1 MAGAKEYLAI
11 KRSLIELSYVVT
23 IFIMTKIVTDSTP
36 SHTSIV
42 VMGVSGC
49 GKTSLAAAVAEALNC
64 PMLEGDVFHSEA
76 SQTKMANGIPL
87 TDTDRAGW
95 LAELG
100 QLLANHQDGVVL
112 SCSALKKSY
121 RDLLRS
127 HKANLRF
134 IYLDI
139 SPATALARVASRT
152 CDGSHFFPATL
163 VDNQFATLEVPTGE
177 AGVLTVDATTPLP
190 ELVRQVQDWLQ
201 VRR

>member
-11 KRSLIELSYVVT
+11 KRSLIELSYAVT

-76 SQTKMANGIPL
+76 SQTKMAKGIAL

-95 LAELG
+95 LQELG
-100 QLLANHQDGVVL
+100 QQLAASTDGLVL

-121 RDLLRS
+121 RDTLRS
-127 HKANLRF
+127 YKANLRF
-134 IYLDI
+134 VYLDI
-139 SPATALARVASRT
+139 SPATALARVSSRAVA
-152 CDGSHFFPATL
+152 DGHFFPATL

-177 AGVLTVDATTPLP
+177 VGVLTVDATASMA
-190 ELVRQVQDWLQ
+190 ELVAKVRAWL
-201 VRR
+201 

>member
-1 MAGAKEYLAI
+1 MAGAKEYLAMV
-11 KRSLIELSYVVT
+11 RSLIELSYVVT
-23 IFIMTKIVTDSTP
+23 VFIMTKLVTKS
-36 SHTSIV
+36 SAAIV

-49 GKTSLAAAVAEALNC
+49 GKTSLAAAVADALDC
-64 PMLEGDVFHSEA
+64 PMLEGDVFHSET
-76 SQTKMANGIPL
+76 SQAKMANGIPL

-100 QLLANHQDGVVL
+100 QLLASHQEGVVL

-127 HKANLRF
+127 YKPNLRF

-139 SPATALARVASRT
+139 SPATALARVASRST
-152 CDGSHFFPATL
+152 DGSHFFPATL

-177 AGVLTVDATTPLP
+177 AGVLRVDATTPLP
-190 ELVRQVQDWLQ
+190 ELVGQ
-201 VRR
+201 VRAWLG

>member
-11 KRSLIELSYVVT
+11 VRSLIELSYVVT
-23 IFIMTKIVTDSTP
+23 VFIMTKLVTKS
-36 SHTSIV
+36 SAALV

-49 GKTSLAAAVAEALNC
+49 GKTSLATAVAAALDS
-64 PMLEGDVFHSEA
+64 PMLEGDVFHSDA
-76 SQTKMANGIPL
+76 SKAKMADGIPL
-87 TDTDRAGW
+87 TDGDRAGW
-95 LAELG
+95 LAQLG
-100 QLLANHQDGVVL
+100 QLLETHQDGVVL

-127 HKANLRF
+127 HRPNLRF

-152 CDGSHFFPATL
+152 SDGSHFFPATL

-177 AGVLTVDATTPLP
+177 AGVLTVDATAPLP
-190 ELVRQVQDWLQ
+190 ELVAQVRDWLQ

>member
-1 MAGAKEYLAI
+1 M
-11 KRSLIELSYVVT
+11 
-23 IFIMTKIVTDSTP
+23 MTKLVTNS
-36 SHTSIV
+36 SSSSNAIV

-49 GKTSLAAAVAEALNC
+49 GKTSLAAALAEALNC

-76 SQTKMANGIPL
+76 SQTKMANGIAL

-100 QLLANHQDGVVL
+100 QQLAASQDGVVL

-127 HKANLRF
+127 HKPNLHF

-152 CDGSHFFPATL
+152 SDGSHFFPATL

-177 AGVLTVDATTPLP
+177 VGVLTVDATTPLP
-190 ELVRQVQDWLQ
+190 ELVAQ
-201 VRR
+201 VRAWLG